1 MSVRSEVKE
10 LIPHFTHEPE
20 YLEERMK
27 FRGLMRSL
35 LTAET
40 NLKGKPK
47 RRRSTRGNTSTSEIP
62 SQGEGESS

>member
-27 FRGLMRSL
+27 FRGLMRTL
-35 LTAET
+35 ETASY
-40 NLKGKPK
+40 NMQKGPKK
-47 RRRSTRGNTSTSEIP
+47 RRKKSGNTSASEIQ
-62 SQGEGESS
+62 SQGESESS